1 MNIGRTLWD
10 MVIIFIKGIKE
21 VWDFLSTEY
30 TINGFE
36 IFDVVIW
43 EKFEF
48 TPIYITGGVMVLLL
62 GFSLISL
69 FNPFN

>member
-1 MNIGRTLWD
+1 MNIGRILWD

-30 TINGFE
+30 TINGFK

-48 TPIYITGGVMVLLL
+48 TPIYITGGMMVLLL
-62 GFSLISL
+62 GISLISL